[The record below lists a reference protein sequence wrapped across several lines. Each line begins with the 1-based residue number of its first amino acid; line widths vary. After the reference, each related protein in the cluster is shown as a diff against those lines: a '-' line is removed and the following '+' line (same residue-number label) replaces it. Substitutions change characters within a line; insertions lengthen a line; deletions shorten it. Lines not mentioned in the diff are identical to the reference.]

1 MAIFTAAAMIFGAVA
16 LKDHFIKETNKALN
30 ANFAKL
36 PNFKG
41 STAPPGQQNLENES
55 RFGQKRGFFG
65 KNAEV
70 LAYPLDIDPDQDHL
84 EIDEFLYRRPGSGTP
99 PKGEWAGTYA
109 FQRMN
114 ASGPDASTAS
124 ERAYGGTIVL
134 PMPKASDSNAAD
146 WGKSEMTGDQMM
158 AANLAGGVLGAGQEG
173 RDNQQVMDAANR
185 GLLGRS
191 SDLASGGGQGG
202 QGGARTSRTG
212 KNFGSNSLVAA
223 AARASA
229 GMIGVETDHL
239 LARARGQV
247 LNPNAELLFQGPAL
261 RDFQFA
267 WMMVARSSREGD
279 QIRQII
285 KKFKR
290 GMAPVFN
297 NTALMETPSIW
308 QLRYMRGK
316 SPLVTANM
324 FKQMALTEFQVDY
337 APDGHWAAY
346 GDSQPVAVRLKM
358 TFKELRPI
366 YSVDQEEADKRSV
379 GY

>member
-1 MAIFTAAAMIFGAVA
+1 MIFTAAAMIFGAVA
-16 LKDHFIKETNKALN
+16 LKDHFVKELNKTNN
-30 ANFAKL
+30 QDFPRS
-36 PNFKG
+36 PNYQG
-41 STAPPGQQNLENES
+41 STAPPGQEDLENES
-55 RFGQKRGFFG
+55 RFTTASSAG
-65 KNAEV
+65 V
-70 LAYPLDIDPDQDHL
+70 LAYPLDIDPEQDHL

-99 PKGEWAGTYA
+99 PAGEWGVTQA

-124 ERAYGGTIVL
+124 TRAYSGTIVL

-158 AANLAGGVLGAGQEG
+158 AANVAGAALGMGQEG
-173 RDNQQVMDAANR
+173 RDNQQMLELAQGGN
-185 GLLGRS
+185 LGRT

-212 KNFGSNSLVAA
+212 SNFFSNSAIA
-223 AARASA
+223 WAGKQAS

-239 LARARGQV
+239 LARTRGQV
-247 LNPNAELLFQGPAL
+247 LNPNAELLFQGPSL
-261 RDFQFA
+261 REFQFA

-279 QIRQII
+279 MIRKII

-290 GMAPVFN
+290 GMSPIFN

-308 QLRYMRGK
+308 QLRYMRGR
-316 SPLVTANM
+316 SAMVTVNM
-324 FKQMALTEFQVDY
+324 FKQMALTEFAVDY

-346 GDSQPVAVRLKM
+346 GDSQPVSVRLKM

-366 YSVDQEEADKRSV
+366 YSVDQEEADSRSV